1 VNAAIPFIRRT
12 LNKRAEVPDRIGVA
26 YKQVENAYVFYDV
39 APLNHLANDVP
50 ALCGVLMDHGKQ
62 TTDTAAL
69 AITPSRWVHI
79 ATLAVTVIL
88 FLAVSFAWPDLVS
101 DPIKTFGT
109 GGFFLTAFGLLF
121 SIVEVMRT
129 QSAALAAKEAARR
142 AGDLARTPYNM
153 RDVSECMTVIESV
166 THALNHGGSPRQQPL
181 SRIIKLYTAVFQ
193 RTYADDTSPQR
204 ISLGVVQT
212 YVAVKALKTGEHLL
226 TQTLSEMLSDLA
238 ALGGQI
244 SLEVHEQ

>member
-1 VNAAIPFIRRT
+1 
-12 LNKRAEVPDRIGVA
+12 
-26 YKQVENAYVFYDV
+26 
-39 APLNHLANDVP
+39 
-50 ALCGVLMDHGKQ
+50 MDHGKQ
-62 TTDTAAL
+62 TANTPAL
-69 AITPSRWVHI
+69 SVTPSRWVHI
-79 ATLAVTVIL
+79 ATFAVTVIS
-88 FLAVSFAWPDLVS
+88 FLTISLKWPALIS
-101 DPIKTFGT
+101 SPIQTFGT

-193 RTYADDTSPQR
+193 SAYADDSSPQR
-204 ISLGVVQT
+204 RRLGIIQT
-212 YVAVKALKTGEHLL
+212 YVAKKELKTGEHLL
-226 TQTLSEMLSDLA
+226 TQTLSEMLSDLS
-238 ALGGQI
+238 ALGSQI
-244 SLEVHEQ
+244 SLEIHEQ